1 MNLLSRKQ
9 KKRSEIIKM
18 AFRYDFSGYATRNDI
33 KCTDGRIIRAGAFAD
48 QDGAKVPLVWNHDHR
63 GMENVIGHALLE
75 NRSDGVYAYGV
86 FNETKNGI
94 NAKELV
100 EHGDICAMSI
110 YANKLKQNGPDV
122 THGVIRELSLV
133 YAGANP
139 GAYIDSVITH
149 EDGADEEAVIYF
161 DQAIDASNGELTH
174 EDKETQEKD
183 SKEEPEKKPDE
194 TPKKTPK
201 EIIDGLSEKK
211 KKVAVLIIRMS
222 PKIDEID
229 TINDS
234 KEQPVSDKGET
245 VADIW
250 ETFTDEEKKAVYA
263 VIGTAKENNESS
275 DDGDEK
281 EDNDNKEEKVM
292 RHNAFDKET
301 QTETVDGVLTHSD
314 QEAILALAK
323 SKSCGS
329 LREAI
334 ERYAEET
341 DHLQHGIDEIETL
354 FPEYKDVKPGAP
366 ELVTDN
372 LGWVTTV
379 MNGVH
384 KSPISRIRTRQT
396 DARGRKI
403 RGLGYQKGG
412 LKKEV
417 GNVKLM
423 SRTTDPYT
431 VFVKDSMNRD
441 DITDITDFD
450 VVSYEYNLLRMALNE
465 EIATA
470 IMVGDGRED
479 GDEDKIPEDK
489 IRPIWTD
496 DELFTVHKAVDV
508 AGMKT
513 KLQGSDTSKNFGDNY
528 IETEAIIEAALD
540 ARIDYRGSGSPA
552 FFCTPQLVNTMLM
565 ARDLNGRRIYNS
577 IDELKTILNV
587 SAIVTIEQFAGLQ
600 RTVDT
605 NKMALLGIMVNL
617 DDYYVGA
624 TKGGQITQF
633 NQFDIDFNKEKY
645 LIETRISGALTK
657 IKSAIVLEKK
667 AS

>member
-1 MNLLSRKQ
+1 
-9 KKRSEIIKM
+9 M

-139 GAYIDSVITH
+139 GAFIDSVITH

-183 SKEEPEKKPDE
+183 SKEESEKKPDE
-194 TPKKTPK
+194 TSKKTPK
-201 EIIDGLSEKK
+201 EIVDGLSEKK
-211 KKVAVLIIRMS
+211 KKVAALIISMS

-234 KEQPVSDKGET
+234 KEQPASDKGET
-245 VADIW
+245 IADIW
-250 ETFTDEEKKAVYA
+250 ETFTEEEKKAVYA
-263 VIGTAKENNESS
+263 VIGAAKENNESS
-275 DDGDEK
+275 DDGDEE

-301 QTETVDGVLTHSD
+301 QTEAMDGVLTHSD
-314 QEAILALAK
+314 QEAILDLAK

-329 LREAI
+329 LREAM
-334 ERYAEET
+334 EEYAGKT

-403 RGLGYQKGG
+403 RGLGYQKGA

-423 SRTTDPYT
+423 TRTTDPYT

-441 DITDITDFD
+441 DILDITDFD

-470 IMVGDGRED
+470 VMVGDGRED

-496 DELFTVHKAVDV
+496 DELYTIHKAVDV
-508 AGMKT
+508 TGMKT

>member
-1 MNLLSRKQ
+1 
-9 KKRSEIIKM
+9 M

-122 THGVIRELSLV
+122 IHGVIRELSLV

-139 GAYIDSVITH
+139 GAFIDSVITH

-161 DQAIDASNGELTH
+161 DQAIDVSNGELTH
-174 EDKETQEKD
+174 EDKEDKEAKEKD
-183 SKEEPEKKPDE
+183 SKEEPEKKSE
-194 TPKKTPK
+194 ESSSKTVK

-211 KKVAVLIIRMS
+211 KKVAMFIIGMALKGD
-222 PKIDEID
+222 KIEHVDGD
-229 TINDS
+229 VDDADDDVDD
-234 KEQPVSDKGET
+234 EQPNSDKGET

-250 ETFTDEEKKAVYA
+250 DTFTEEEKKAVYA
-263 VIGTAKENNESS
+263 VIGAAKENNESS
-275 DDGDEK
+275 DDGDEE
-281 EDNDNKEEKVM
+281 EDDDNEEEKVM

-301 QTETVDGVLTHSD
+301 QTETMDGILTHSD

-329 LREAI
+329 LREAM
-334 ERYAEET
+334 EQYAGET

-403 RGLGYQKGG
+403 RGLGYQKGT

-431 VFVKDSMNRD
+431 VYVKDSMNRD
-441 DITDITDFD
+441 DILDITDFD

-470 IMVGDGRED
+470 VMVGDGRED

-496 DELFTVHKAVDV
+496 DELYTIHKTVDV

>member
-1 MNLLSRKQ
+1 
-9 KKRSEIIKM
+9 M

-174 EDKETQEKD
+174 EDKKTQEKD
-183 SKEEPEKKPDE
+183 SKEESEKKPDE
-194 TPKKTPK
+194 TSKKTPK

-211 KKVAVLIIRMS
+211 KKVAALIIRMS

-245 VADIW
+245 IADIW
-250 ETFTDEEKKAVYA
+250 ETFTEEEKKAVYA

-275 DDGDEK
+275 DNGDEE

-329 LREAI
+329 LREAM
-334 ERYAEET
+334 EQYAAET

-431 VFVKDSMNRD
+431 VYVKDSMNRD
-441 DITDITDFD
+441 DILDITDFD

-470 IMVGDGRED
+470 VMVGDGRED

-496 DELFTVHKAVDV
+496 DELYTIHKAVDV

>member
-1 MNLLSRKQ
+1 
-9 KKRSEIIKM
+9 M

-139 GAYIDSVITH
+139 GAFIDSVITH

-161 DQAIDASNGELTH
+161 DQAIDVSNGELTH

-194 TPKKTPK
+194 TPKKTAK

-211 KKVAVLIIRMS
+211 KKVAALIISMS

-229 TINDS
+229 TVNDN

-263 VIGTAKENNESS
+263 VIGAAKENNKSS
-275 DDGDEK
+275 DDGDEE

-329 LREAI
+329 LREAM
-334 ERYAEET
+334 EQYAGET

-403 RGLGYQKGG
+403 RGLGYQKGN
-412 LKKEV
+412 LKKEA

-431 VFVKDSMNRD
+431 VYVKDSMNRD
-441 DITDITDFD
+441 DILDITDFD
-450 VVSYEYNLLRMALNE
+450 VVSYEYNILRMALNE
-465 EIATA
+465 EVATA
-470 IMVGDGRED
+470 VMVGDGRDD

-496 DELFTVHKAVDV
+496 DELYTIHKAVDV
-508 AGMKT
+508 TGMKT

-605 NKMALLGIMVNL
+605 SKMALLGIMVNL

-667 AS
+667 VS

>member
-1 MNLLSRKQ
+1 
-9 KKRSEIIKM
+9 M

-110 YANKLKQNGPDV
+110 YANKLKQSGPDV

-139 GAYIDSVITH
+139 GAFIDSVITH

-161 DQAIDASNGELTH
+161 DQEIDASNGELTH

-183 SKEEPEKKPDE
+183 SKEEPEKKSDE
-194 TPKKTPK
+194 TPKKTTK

-211 KKVAVLIIRMS
+211 KKVAALIISMS

-229 TINDS
+229 TINNN

-250 ETFTDEEKKAVYA
+250 ETFTEEEKKAVYA

-275 DDGDEK
+275 NDGDEE

-329 LREAI
+329 LREAM
-334 ERYAEET
+334 EQYAGET

-431 VFVKDSMNRD
+431 VYVKNSMNRD
-441 DITDITDFD
+441 DILDITDFD

-470 IMVGDGRED
+470 VMVGDGRED

-496 DELFTVHKAVDV
+496 DELYTIHKAVDV
-508 AGMKT
+508 TGMKT

>member
-1 MNLLSRKQ
+1 
-9 KKRSEIIKM
+9 M

-234 KEQPVSDKGET
+234 KEQSVSDKGET

-275 DDGDEK
+275 DDGDEE

-329 LREAI
+329 LREAM
-334 ERYAEET
+334 EQYAGET

-403 RGLGYQKGG
+403 RGLGYQKGN

-431 VFVKDSMNRD
+431 VYVKDSMNRD
-441 DITDITDFD
+441 DILDITDFD

-470 IMVGDGRED
+470 VMVGDGRED

-496 DELFTVHKAVDV
+496 DELYTIHKAVDV

>member
-1 MNLLSRKQ
+1 
-9 KKRSEIIKM
+9 M

-122 THGVIRELSLV
+122 IHGVIRELSLV

-139 GAYIDSVITH
+139 GAFIDSVITH

-161 DQAIDASNGELTH
+161 DQAIDVSNGELTH

-183 SKEEPEKKPDE
+183 SKEEPEKKPKE
-194 TPKKTPK
+194 SSSKTVK

-211 KKVAVLIIRMS
+211 KKVAELIISMS

-229 TINDS
+229 TINDN
-234 KEQPVSDKGET
+234 KENPASDKGAT

-250 ETFTDEEKKAVYA
+250 ETFTEEEKKAVYA

-275 DDGDEK
+275 DDDDEE

-301 QTETVDGVLTHSD
+301 QTEIVDGVLTHSD

-329 LREAI
+329 LREAM
-334 ERYAEET
+334 EQYAGET

-366 ELVTDN
+366 ELVTDSM
-372 LGWVTTV
+372 GWVTTV

-403 RGLGYQKGG
+403 RGLGYQKGN

-417 GNVKLM
+417 GNVKLVN
-423 SRTTDPYT
+423 RTTDPYT
-431 VFVKDSMNRD
+431 VYVKDSMNRD
-441 DITDITDFD
+441 DILDITDFD
-450 VVSYEYNLLRMALNE
+450 VVSYEYNILRMALNE

-470 IMVGDGRED
+470 VMVGDGRED

-496 DELFTVHKAVDV
+496 DELYTIHKAVDV
-508 AGMKT
+508 TGMKT
-513 KLQGSDTSKNFGDNY
+513 KLQGSDTGKNFGDNY

-600 RTVDT
+600 RTVES

-645 LIETRISGALTK
+645 LIEARISGALTK

-667 AS
+667 VS

>member
-1 MNLLSRKQ
+1 
-9 KKRSEIIKM
+9 M
-18 AFRYDFSGYATRNDI
+18 AFKYDFSGYATRNDI
-33 KCTDGRIIRAGAFAD
+33 KCSDGRIIRAGAFAD

-63 GMENVIGHALLE
+63 GMDNVIGHALLE

-86 FNETKNGI
+86 FNDTKNGI
-94 NAKELV
+94 NAKQLV

-110 YANKLKQNGPDV
+110 YANKLKQSGPDV

-139 GAYIDSVITH
+139 GAFIDSVISH
-149 EDGADEEAVIYF
+149 EDGSDEEAVIYF
-161 DQAIDASNGELTH
+161 DQDIDISHGELNH
-174 EDKETQEKD
+174 ADEGKKDDPGKESEK
-183 SKEEPEKKPDE
+183 SSER
-194 TPKKTPK
+194 TIK

-211 KKVAVLIIRMS
+211 KQVAMFIIGMALKGGKVEHADS
-222 PKIDEID
+222 GDE
-229 TINDS
+229 
-234 KEQPVSDKGET
+234 EEEPVSEKGET
-245 VADIW
+245 VADVW
-250 ETFTDEEKKAVYA
+250 KTFTEEEKKAVYA
-263 VIGTAKENNESS
+263 VIGAAKENNESS
-275 DDGDEK
+275 DNNDE
-281 EDNDNKEEKVM
+281 EEDDNDEEEKVM
-292 RHNAFDKET
+292 RHNAFDAGT
-301 QTETVDGVLTHSD
+301 QGDPMDGILTHSD
-314 QEAILALAK
+314 QEAILNLAK

-329 LREAI
+329 LREAM
-334 ERYAEET
+334 EEYAENC

-372 LGWVTTV
+372 LNWVNKV

-403 RGLGYQKGG
+403 RGMGYQKGS

-431 VFVKDSMNRD
+431 VYVKDSMNRD
-441 DITDITDFD
+441 DILDITDFD
-450 VVSYEYNLLRMALNE
+450 VVSYEYNLLRLGLNE
-465 EIATA
+465 EVATA
-470 IMVGDGRED
+470 VMVGDGREE

-496 DELFTVHKAVDV
+496 DELYTIHKAVDID
-508 AGMKT
+508 GMKT
-513 KLQGSDTSKNFGDNY
+513 KLQGSDTSKRFGDNFV
-528 IETEAIIEAALD
+528 ETEAIIEAALD
-540 ARIDYRGSGSPA
+540 ARIDYHGSGSPA

-587 SAIVTIEQFAGLQ
+587 SEIVTIEQFAGLQ
-600 RTVDT
+600 RTSGANT
-605 NKMALLGIMVNL
+605 MGLLGIMVNL

-633 NQFDIDFNKEKY
+633 NQFDIDFNKEKF
-645 LIETRISGALTK
+645 LIETRISGALVK

-667 AS
+667 VS

>member
-1 MNLLSRKQ
+1 
-9 KKRSEIIKM
+9 M

-139 GAYIDSVITH
+139 GAFIDSVITH

-183 SKEEPEKKPDE
+183 SKEESEKKPDE
-194 TPKKTPK
+194 ISKKTPK

-211 KKVAVLIIRMS
+211 KKVAALIISMS

-245 VADIW
+245 IADIW
-250 ETFTDEEKKAVYA
+250 ETFTEEEKKAVYA

-275 DDGDEK
+275 NDGDEE

-329 LREAI
+329 LREAM
-334 ERYAEET
+334 EQYAGET

-431 VFVKDSMNRD
+431 IYVKDSMNRD
-441 DITDITDFD
+441 DILDITDFD

-470 IMVGDGRED
+470 VMVGDGRED

-496 DELFTVHKAVDV
+496 DELYTIHKTVDV
-508 AGMKT
+508 AGMKA